1 MYTKYEIKTYQVNQ
15 TNSNF
20 DQKKNLSKNTS
31 KYYENI
37 ENSEKDSEPLLGTT
51 FHPKSIFTK
60 QNNNIS
66 FYQSSSLNNFK
77 NSKNKETNKIK
88 SEKITPIMK
97 TKNKNKIYNIKK
109 TEETNEENTIQNF
122 SYNYSDIIDNK
133 ARNNRTIKNNI
144 NNINININPNTNN
157 FNFNNCNN
165 IERPKRINLNEKIV
179 HKNKRKRATKS
190 YKKQL
195 NVQKRDDFN
204 VLSYQQPEAEFTDTV
219 INDKKHKNKIIKL
232 YKKQEVDEIF
242 FPSKRTHSP
251 SITKNRKEEVEKYQT
266 HTLKYQSFFGSF
278 NCNKKEKMKKSISK
292 KKINQLNDFNIDKL
306 IEIGD
311 KYANLHQPVLP
322 LGKIMNN
329 NILFFHNKIKKNKFQ
344 IPINTSNNCFNYSK
358 YSRRTYNSNAEE
370 DKENIPNLV
379 NDKNRVTK
387 KLISKNNLR
396 SSKNSKDKI
405 NDKIENQKLVSDDN
419 TARKYLNFN
428 NENPNP
434 NQNSKIDI
442 PEENNDNNKTNSS
455 VIIRRRNIKNNS
467 GFLRKQNSYD
477 TNIKD
482 NNLEEIIP
490 KTKYQKITGDLSLNA
505 SSINSNAKYI
515 ILNKN
520 KKAHEKSIEIQ
531 KEKLITDVVK
541 YNRNNSRKKI
551 EQNNNR
557 QILIDINVKRRND
570 RYRNDRINQNKTK
583 NYYGYDDRHN
593 LEDTIN
599 NHAYYESMYYKK
611 V

>member
-1 MYTKYEIKTYQVNQ
+1 MYTKYEIKTYQINQ
-15 TNSNF
+15 SNSILE
-20 DQKKNLSKNTS
+20 QKKNCSKNTS
-31 KYYENI
+31 KYCDNI
-37 ENSEKDSEPLLGTT
+37 ENSEKDSDQLLGTT

-77 NSKNKETNKIK
+77 NSKNKDNNKK
-88 SEKITPIMK
+88 QTENITPIM
-97 TKNKNKIYNIKK
+97 KNKNKIYTIQK
-109 TEETNEENTIQNF
+109 TSESNEENTIENF
-122 SYNYSDIIDNK
+122 SYNYSDISDNK
-133 ARNNRTIKNNI
+133 IRNNRTIKNNI

-157 FNFNNCNN
+157 FNFNTNNN
-165 IERPKRINLNEKIV
+165 IEQPRRINLNEKIA
-179 HKNKRKRATKS
+179 HRNKRKRATKS

-204 VLSYQQPEAEFTDTV
+204 VLSYQQPEEDYTDSV
-219 INDKKHKNKIIKL
+219 INVKKHKNKIIKL

-251 SITKNRKEEVEKYQT
+251 SISKNRKEEVEKYQT

-278 NCNKKEKMKKSISK
+278 NCNNKKPKIKKSISK

-322 LGKIMNN
+322 LGRIMNN
-329 NILFFHNKIKKNKFQ
+329 NILFFNNKIKKNKFQ
-344 IPINTSNNCFNYSK
+344 IPINTCNNCFNYSK
-358 YSRRTYNSNAEE
+358 YSKRTYNSNAEE
-370 DKENIPNLV
+370 DKENMPNLI

-396 SSKNSKDKI
+396 YSKNSRDKQ
-405 NDKIENQKLVSDDN
+405 NEKIENQNLVSDDN

-428 NENPNP
+428 NENPNH
-434 NQNSKIDI
+434 NSKTNT
-442 PEENNDNNKTNSS
+442 PEQNNNNINSS
-455 VIIRRRNIKNNS
+455 VVIRRRNIKNNS

-477 TNIKD
+477 RSIKD
-482 NNLEEIIP
+482 NNNIEELIP
-490 KTKYQKITGDLSLNA
+490 KTKYQKITGDLSINTN
-505 SSINSNAKYI
+505 SINSNSKYI
-515 ILNKN
+515 ILNKS
-520 KKAHEKSIEIQ
+520 KKAYEKSIEIQ
-531 KEKLITDVVK
+531 KEKLITDEVIN
-541 YNRNNSRKKI
+541 NRNYSRKKI

-557 QILIDINVKRRND
+557 QILIDINVKRRNN
-570 RYRNDRINQNKTK
+570 RYKNNQINQNKSK

-611 V
+611 A

>member
-15 TNSNF
+15 TNQNF

-37 ENSEKDSEPLLGTT
+37 ENSEKDSEPFLGTT

-88 SEKITPIMK
+88 SENIIPIMK

-179 HKNKRKRATKS
+179 HKNKRKGATKS

-344 IPINTSNNCFNYSK
+344 IPINTCNNCFNYSK

-396 SSKNSKDKI
+396 SSKNSKDKT

-434 NQNSKIDI
+434 NHNSKIDI

-490 KTKYQKITGDLSLNA
+490 KTKYQKITGDLSLNT

-541 YNRNNSRKKI
+541 YKRNNSRKKI

-611 V
+611 A

>member
-15 TNSNF
+15 TNQNF

-37 ENSEKDSEPLLGTT
+37 ENSEKDSEPFLGTT

-88 SEKITPIMK
+88 SENITPIMK

-109 TEETNEENTIQNF
+109 AEEANEENTIQNF

-490 KTKYQKITGDLSLNA
+490 KTKYQKITGDLSLNT

-531 KEKLITDVVK
+531 KDKLITDVVK

-557 QILIDINVKRRND
+557 QILIDINVKRRNN

-611 V
+611 A